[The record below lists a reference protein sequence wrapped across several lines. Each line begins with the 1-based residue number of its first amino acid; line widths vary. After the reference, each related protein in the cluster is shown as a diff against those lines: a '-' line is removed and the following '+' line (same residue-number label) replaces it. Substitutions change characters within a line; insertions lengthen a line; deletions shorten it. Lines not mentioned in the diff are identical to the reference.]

1 MNTLLSANAAEELS
15 ESRKNAVE
23 KSSVAIHEIDSEGI
37 IRSVNQAECL
47 LLGYT
52 STELIG
58 RPVWDFVAPE
68 ERDTVQFAV
77 HEKLARSQ
85 PLIPLTREYR
95 RADGSYI
102 WLEIR
107 ESLIESAAGE
117 VIGIRSAL
125 FDITARRTFEL
136 AIQREHDRMKF
147 MLRSCTSAIVTAD
160 ALGHIDF
167 MNPAAETLT
176 GWPQTLALGRP
187 IEAICRMLP
196 DSGGAVD
203 LMSCILA
210 GLASFDLSR
219 QSAIVNRSGECYSV
233 NWTISP
239 ICNDNGVIV
248 GATLILGRC

>member
-1 MNTLLSANAAEELS
+1 MNTFLSASTAEELT

-52 STELIG
+52 SDELTG
-58 RPVWDFVAPE
+58 HPVWDFVASE
-68 ERDTVQFAV
+68 DRETVRRAV
-77 HEKLARSQ
+77 REKLARTR
-85 PLIPLTREYR
+85 PLVPLTREYR
-95 RADGSYI
+95 RADGNYI

-107 ESLIESAAGE
+107 ETLIESATGE

-125 FDITARRTFEL
+125 FDITERRTIEL
-136 AIQREHDRMKF
+136 AMQREHDRMKF
-147 MLRSCTSAIVTAD
+147 VLRSCTSAIVTAD
-160 ALGHIDF
+160 ALGHVDF

-176 GWPQTLALGRP
+176 GWPQMQALGRP

-196 DSGGAVD
+196 DTGGAVD
-203 LMSCILA
+203 LMSCVIA

-219 QSAIVNRSGECYSV
+219 ESVIVDRSGERHSV

-248 GATLILGRC
+248 GTTLILGRC